1 MAENER
7 IFEYIIL
14 NNSDNGI
21 IKYLGNKYNKELN
34 TKLKARFKFIFEI
47 TIIIILILSFFLTK
61 NYYNDSLSESIK
73 FLKKCFEGKFLNN
86 NPRKY
91 THECKISVVIP
102 AYNCEKTIMPV
113 VRSIQNQDMADIEII
128 LVNDNSKDNTSQII
142 KKLSEEDSRIRIISN
157 ENNKGTLYSRNI
169 GIMASNGKYIM
180 NIDNDDLFMDQR
192 VFTITYNEAEKG
204 NFDIIEFY
212 AWDIPTYSPNI
223 YQITID
229 HFHNKKAGKIIRK
242 PNLLYFPI
250 SLNNKTFFPNDYHV
264 WGRLV
269 KTNIYKKAINN
280 FGFTALGEER
290 LTNFVCWTEDID
302 ITIPLFFYAESFKF
316 IGKNGIFHYI
326 SQETATYQIPDDKK
340 IYDEIFLI
348 DILFDFTENNKK
360 GKKFV
365 VARAE
370 GLKSERCNFL
380 AKNERN
386 VKFLKA
392 ILNKI
397 LNCEYISEDDK
408 NKIAKEFTKC
418 GINILF

>member
-1 MAENER
+1 MSENER
-7 IFEYIIL
+7 IFEDIIIDNS
-14 NNSDNGI
+14 NNRK
-21 IKYLGNKYNKELN
+21 IKYLYNLYNKKLS
-34 TKLKARFKFIFEI
+34 TKLKAGFKFIFEI
-47 TIIIILILSFFLTK
+47 TITIILIVSFFFTK
-61 NYYNDSLSESIK
+61 NYYNDSLSESIE

-86 NPRKY
+86 NPLKY

-157 ENNKGTLYSRNI
+157 ENTKGTLYSRNI

-192 VFTITYNEAEKG
+192 VFKITYYEAEKG

-223 YQITID
+223 SQITID
-229 HFHNKKAGKIIRK
+229 HFHNKKAGMIVRK

-250 SLNNKTFFPNDYHV
+250 SLDNKTFFSNDYHV

-269 KTNIYKKAINN
+269 KTNLYKKAINN

-302 ITIPLFFYAESFKF
+302 ITIPLFSYAESFKF

-326 SQETATYQIPDDKK
+326 SQETASYQIQDDNK
-340 IYDEIFLI
+340 IYDEIFLV
-348 DILFDFTENNKK
+348 DVVFDFTENNQK
-360 GKKFV
+360 GKKFAV
-365 VARAE
+365 TRAE
-370 GLKSERCNFL
+370 ILKNERCYFL
-380 AKNERN
+380 TKNERN
-386 VKFLKA
+386 LKFLKA
-392 ILNKI
+392 VLNKI
-397 LNCEYISEDDK
+397 LNCKYISEDDK
-408 NKIAKEFTKC
+408 HYIAKEFTKC
-418 GINILF
+418 GINILY